1 MRRIIRSVVPLAA
14 AISMV
19 GTAVLA
25 GSPVKV
31 IDTAGYEFGSASG
44 DDGDWLAWS
53 KGAGYGG
60 DHDLYVKQTGQ
71 PADVVEAGKYQQA
84 GNIEIAG
91 DHGDIL
97 VFHIEPAS
105 ADSEIRFYGLSTGNV
120 SGPPAGINTSKDDEF
135 PSISEKHLLFS
146 RGPVQGTFSKR
157 VFLYDFIT
165 TDLTLL
171 ATAPRG
177 GSVTAGSISGDF
189 ASYTVCP
196 SSGRC
201 NVFRY
206 RISAE
211 RKTKMPNPD
220 RATYWSSVLDDGT
233 VYYVQGSPTACGVNT
248 KIMRFQG
255 GSATNLHTFPD
266 GIEIADLDAVLESAQ
281 PVVYFTRVRCNGL
294 PGIWKIAG

>member
-1 MRRIIRSVVPLAA
+1 MRRIIRFAVPLAV
-14 AISMV
+14 AISLV

-25 GSPVKV
+25 GSPMKV

-44 DDGDWLAWS
+44 DDGNWLAWS

-60 DHDLYVKQTGQ
+60 DHDLFVKQTGQ

-84 GNIEIAG
+84 GNIDG
-91 DHGDIL
+91 DSL

-105 ADSEIRFYGLSTGNV
+105 ADSEIRLYDLSTGDV
-120 SGPPAGINTSKDDEF
+120 TDPPAGINTSKDDEF
-135 PSISEKHLLFS
+135 PSISGNHLLFS

-157 VFLYDFIT
+157 VFLYDFT
-165 TDLTLL
+165 ADSLTPL
-171 ATAPRG
+171 ATAPTG
-177 GSVTAGSISGDF
+177 GNVTADSIRGDF
-189 ASYTVCP
+189 ATYTVCP

-206 RISAE
+206 KISTE

-248 KIMRFQG
+248 RIMRFQG

-266 GIEIADLDAVLESAQ
+266 GIEIADLDAVLEAAQ

>member
-1 MRRIIRSVVPLAA
+1 MRRIIRSAVPLAA

-44 DDGDWLAWS
+44 ADGEWIAWS
-53 KGAGYGG
+53 KGAGYRG
-60 DHDLYVKQTGQ
+60 DHDLSVKQTGQ

-84 GNIEIAG
+84 GNIE
-91 DHGDIL
+91 GDIL

-105 ADSEIRFYGLSTGNV
+105 ADSEIRFYDLTTGNV

-135 PSISEKHLLFS
+135 PSISADHLLFS
-146 RGPVQGTFSKR
+146 RGPVQGAISKR
-157 VFLYDFIT
+157 VFLYDFTT
-165 TDLTLL
+165 TDLMLL
-171 ATAPRG
+171 ASAPAG
-177 GSVTAGSISGDF
+177 GSVTADSISDGF

-196 SSGRC
+196 ATGRC

-206 RISAE
+206 QISTGG
-211 RKTKMPNPD
+211 RTKMPNPD
-220 RATYWSSVLDDGT
+220 RATYWSSVVDDGT

-255 GSATNLHTFPD
+255 GSATNLNTFPD

-281 PVVYFTRVRCNGL
+281 PVVYFTRIRCSGL

>member
-1 MRRIIRSVVPLAA
+1 MRRVIRFAVPLAV

-19 GTAVLA
+19 STAVLA
-25 GSPVKV
+25 GAPVKV

-44 DDGDWLAWS
+44 GDGEWLAWS

-84 GNIEIAG
+84 GNIEIGGAQ
-91 DHGDIL
+91 GDIL

-105 ADSEIRFYGLSTGNV
+105 ADSEIRFYDLSTGDV
-120 SGPPAGINTSKDDEF
+120 TDPPAGINTTKDDEF
-135 PSISEKHLLFS
+135 PSISATHLLFS

-157 VFLYDFIT
+157 VFLYDFT
-165 TDLTLL
+165 ANSSTLL
-171 ATAPRG
+171 ASAPSG
-177 GSVTAGSISGDF
+177 GNVTADSISEDF
-189 ASYTVCP
+189 ATYSICP

-206 RISAE
+206 KISTE
-211 RKTKMPNPD
+211 KKTKMPNPD

-255 GSATNLHTFPD
+255 GSVTNLHTFPN
-266 GIEIADLDAVLESAQ
+266 GIEIADLDAVLESTQ
-281 PVVYFTRVRCNGL
+281 PVVYFTRIRCSGL